1 MKAAKYKV
9 EPDIVL
15 IIYKPANAKMAEPN
29 NTPTVL
35 ILAIMD
41 LKTF

>member
-9 EPDIVL
+9 VPDIVL
-15 IIYKPANAKMAEPN
+15 IIYNPANANTAEAN

-35 ILAIMD
+35 ILAIMEPA
-41 LKTF
+41 K